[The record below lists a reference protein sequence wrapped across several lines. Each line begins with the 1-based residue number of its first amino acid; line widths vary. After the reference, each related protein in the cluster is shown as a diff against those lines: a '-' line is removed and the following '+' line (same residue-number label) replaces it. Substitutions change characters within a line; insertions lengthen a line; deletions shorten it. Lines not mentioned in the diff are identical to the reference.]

1 MPRKYLTDVRCRM
14 IRILHLY
21 HDLLNLYGEYGNIS
35 ILNKHLEDQGEEVT
49 VEKKSIGDDFSF
61 EDYDFIYSGAGM
73 ESNTMVALKDLK
85 KRKDSLKKAI
95 DLNKHILFTGSSYE
109 LLGESIDEEEGLNLI
124 PVSVSHTNKR
134 LSGDVIVKSS
144 EFGELVG
151 FINKSTQIKQND
163 GLFEY
168 VFKDE
173 GLKNEAVKEGYRLN
187 NLISTEI
194 IGPILVKNPVFL
206 NYFVKSLAHNYV
218 KKEYYY
224 EEKAYEVTLEALK
237 KRIK

>member
-124 PVSVSHTNKR
+124 PVSVSHTDKR

>member
-35 ILNKHLEDQGEEVT
+35 LLKKHLEDQGEEVT

-109 LLGESIDEEEGLNLI
+109 LLGESIDKEEGLNLI
-124 PVSVSHTNKR
+124 PVSV
-134 LSGDVIVKSS
+134 SS

>member
-1 MPRKYLTDVRCRM
+1 M

-35 ILNKHLEDQGEEVT
+35 ILKKHLEDQEEEVT

-109 LLGESIDEEEGLNLI
+109 LLGESIDEEEGLNII
-124 PVSVSHTNKR
+124 PVSVSHTDKR

>member
-35 ILNKHLEDQGEEVT
+35 ILKKHLEDQGEVVT

-124 PVSVSHTNKR
+124 PVSVSHTDKR